1 MNTLITHD
9 SEYDETKAA
18 AEKFASTP
26 VEKVLVDLLIEKG
39 WHISFAESCTGG
51 LASAKLVSVPDASR
65 VLNVSFVTYANEA
78 KVEYLGVCQKT
89 IDEYGVVSEQ
99 VAEEM
104 AVGAACKNHA
114 EVGVGISGIAGP
126 GGATASKP
134 VGTVC
139 FGFYVNGKK
148 YVYTKQFGNIG
159 RNNVRDAS
167 VRFVYKTLIELICSE

>member
-1 MNTLITHD
+1 
-9 SEYDETKAA
+9 
-18 AEKFASTP
+18 
-26 VEKVLVDLLIEKG
+26 
-39 WHISFAESCTGG
+39 
-51 LASAKLVSVPDASR
+51 
-65 VLNVSFVTYANEA
+65 
-78 KVEYLGVCQKT
+78 
-89 IDEYGVVSEQ
+89 
-99 VAEEM
+99 M